1 MNPDSLNYM
10 GNFIDNHD
18 NQRTLHWGGNWDD
31 KVKHYKTAHVMAL
44 TSVGIPIVYY
54 GAEQLFAGG
63 DDPQN
68 R

>member
-1 MNPDSLNYM
+1 L

-18 NQRTLHWGGNWDD
+18 NDRTLHLDEDWGD
-31 KVKHYKTAHVMAL
+31 KVKHYKAAHVFIL

-63 DDPQN
+63 TDPKN